1 MLDILKT
8 GLRAALKK
16 IVNSS
21 GIDEALI
28 KELAKDIQR
37 ALLQSDVNVKLVF
50 EITKNLEQRSLN
62 ENPPPGLSRKDHI
75 VKILYEELSK
85 LLGIEQTQFS
95 FQPGKLNR
103 VLMLGI
109 QGSGKTTITAKLS
122 KFLSK
127 QGYRVAVIG
136 ADTYRP
142 GALTQ
147 LKTMCEKANVEV
159 YGEENNKDSPQIV
172 KNGLKHFESSTLDVI
187 LIDTAGRHKEE
198 KDLLEE
204 MTRISKVAQPDL
216 VLLVIDGTIGQQC
229 YNQAEAFHKIVP
241 VGGIIITKLDSSAK
255 GGGALAAAAATGSQ
269 IMYIGTGERIDDL
282 EKFSST
288 RFVGRLLGM
297 GDIQALLDM
306 AKRLENEGD
315 EERLKRISHGKM
327 NMEDFYFQIEEATRA
342 GGLRS
347 IMENMPG
354 FSGMIKEDQLE
365 QQEERMQKWRFIIQS
380 MTKGEKADPD
390 LLNASRIKRIA
401 RGSGWSEHDVKELLK
416 AYKNSKD
423 MMKASKGRQ
432 MQGLLRKMG
441 LG

>member
-1 MLDILKT
+1 MLDVLKN
-8 GLRAALKK
+8 GLRAVLKK

-62 ENPPPGLSRKDHI
+62 ETPPPGLSRKDHI
-75 VKILYEELSK
+75 VKILYDELSK
-85 LLGIEQTQFS
+85 LLGTEKQFS
-95 FQPGKLNR
+95 FQAGKANK

-109 QGSGKTTITAKLS
+109 QGSGKTTVSAKLA
-122 KFLSK
+122 KFLAK
-127 QGYRVAVIG
+127 QGFRVAVIG

-147 LKTMCEKANVEV
+147 LKTMCEKANIEV
-159 YGEENNKDSPQIV
+159 YGEEKNKDSPQIV
-172 KNGLKHFESSTLDVI
+172 KNGLKHFENSNFDVI

-198 KDLLEE
+198 KELLEE
-204 MTRISKVAQPDL
+204 MTQISKVTQPDL
-216 VLLVIDGTIGQQC
+216 ALLVIDGTIGQQC
-229 YNQAEAFHKIVP
+229 YSQAEAFHKTVP
-241 VGGIIITKLDSSAK
+241 VGGIVITKLDSSAK
-255 GGGALAAAAATGSQ
+255 GGGALAAATATGAQ

-282 EKFSST
+282 EKFSPT

-306 AKRLENEGD
+306 AKRLENEAD
-315 EERLKRISHGKM
+315 EVRLKRISSGKM
-327 NMEDFYFQIEEATRA
+327 NMDDFYYQIEEATRA
-342 GGLRS
+342 GGLRNILDS
-347 IMENMPG
+347 MPG
-354 FSGMIKEDQLE
+354 MSGMIKEDQLD
-365 QQEERMQKWRFIIQS
+365 QTEERMQKWRYIIQS
-380 MTKGEKADPD
+380 MTKLEKDDPD

-401 RGSGWSEHDVKELLK
+401 RGSGWSEHDVKELVK

-432 MQGLLRKMG
+432 MQGMLRRMG

>member
-37 ALLQSDVNVKLVF
+37 ALLQSDVNVKIVF

-62 ENPPPGLSRKDHI
+62 ETPPPGLSRKDHI
-75 VKILYEELSK
+75 VKILYDELAK
-85 LLGIEQTQFS
+85 LLGVEEQQFA
-95 FQPGKLNR
+95 FQAGKLNR

-122 KFLSK
+122 KFLTK
-127 QGYRVAVIG
+127 QGYRVAVVG

-159 YGEENNKDSPQIV
+159 YGEENNKDSPEIV
-172 KNGLKHFESSTLDVI
+172 KNGLKHFENSNLDVI

-204 MTRISKVAQPDL
+204 MTKINKVAKPDL
-216 VLLVIDGTIGQQC
+216 ALLVIDGTIGQQC
-229 YNQAEAFHKIVP
+229 YNQAEAFHKTVP
-241 VGGIIITKLDSSAK
+241 VGGIVITKLDSSAK
-255 GGGALAAAAATGSQ
+255 GGGALAAAAATGAQ

-282 EKFSST
+282 EKFSPT
-288 RFVGRLLGM
+288 RFVGRLLGL

-306 AKRLENEGD
+306 AKRLESEGD

-342 GGLRS
+342 GGLKS

-354 FSGMIKEDQLE
+354 FSGMVKEDQVE
-365 QQEERMQKWRFIIQS
+365 QQEERMQKWRYIIQS
-380 MTKGEKADPD
+380 MTKQEKADPD
-390 LLNASRIKRIA
+390 LLNASRVKRIA
-401 RGSGWSEHDVKELLK
+401 RGSGWTEHDVKELLK